1 MKMKVRTALSPDLEG
16 IKFTVKYSDD
26 LRDKIKK
33 FSCTGLKTEE
43 YSVVGEK
50 RKRYKIKKVLA
61 DNFYFDAVY
70 YMLFD
75 KELIDNG
82 EATFNMS
89 ESLPVHD
96 IKKNIANKLK
106 KVVEAIAKAEDL
118 DGKEVTINL
127 NVK

>member
-1 MKMKVRTALSPDLEG
+1 M
-16 IKFTVKYSDD
+16 
-26 LRDKIKK
+26 
-33 FSCTGLKTEE
+33 KTEE

>member
-26 LRDKIKK
+26 LRDKIKR